1 MSLSISAQSN
11 SYLAKKLGKSESN
24 QTGASSRTQVAQN
37 LQTSSAKT
45 TRTLTLGSKKQSNFV
60 AGRGNTPGAARR
72 SLTKLQERY
81 NHRSNQGFY
90 NTGGNSDVQ
99 ETVVIRQSSNFGNMT
114 GMYGMSGMSGMS
126 GMMGMGGMTG
136 QMGMLNQV
144 GSMLGMDQET
154 MGYIGAGAYLTQ
166 QLGQLGSSMGLF
178 GGSSSSSVSSSV
190 SSSANTAISN
200 MNSAKDVVS
209 LKQAIEGA
217 KSQEAG
223 LSQSARQVESKQTA
237 FTNAT
242 KAKKDA
248 ETSVANKK
256 QDVATKDQT
265 VKTLGNQ
272 VTLIKSQLTAAS
284 NNVSMCNASYQAA
297 LMNLK
302 NASPEGK
309 AAAQAAVDKANAAL
323 EEARATE
330 AKVKQALTEAE
341 NRLTNAENELKTA
354 KEEYQK
360 AEDDLATKGEALE
373 TAETELDK
381 AKQAKQ
387 DYDALSSEIKTQES
401 RLEQLDRQ
409 EKEAYSDTTQA
420 IKDREAKVG
429 DKTDDK
435 KLAKLKEKQNKHGD
449 NIVKLQCMSAPPSET
464 GKDGEDL
471 RSTMLPSG
479 KMVYFV
485 GMEEVSEDV
494 YNSHKK
500 ASA

>member
-72 SLTKLQERY
+72 SLTKLQEMY
-81 NHRSNQGFY
+81 NHRPNQGFY
-90 NTGGNSDVQ
+90 NTGGNSGVQ

-114 GMYGMSGMSGMS
+114 GMYGMSGMSGM
-126 GMMGMGGMTG
+126 MGMGG

-144 GSMLGMDQET
+144 GTMLGMDQET

-200 MNSAKDVVS
+200 MNSANDVVS

-297 LMNLK
+297 LMNLQ

-309 AAAQAAVDKANAAL
+309 AAAQAAVDKAKAAL

>member
-37 LQTSSAKT
+37 LQASSAKT

-81 NHRSNQGFY
+81 NHRPNQGFY
-90 NTGGNSDVQ
+90 NTGGNSGVQ

-114 GMYGMSGMSGMS
+114 GMYGMSGMSGM
-126 GMMGMGGMTG
+126 MGMGGMTG

-144 GSMLGMDQET
+144 GTMLGMDQET

-223 LSQSARQVESKQTA
+223 LSQSAGQVESKQTA

-265 VKTLGNQ
+265 VKALGNQ

-297 LMNLK
+297 EANLR
-302 NASPEGK
+302 NASTPEAK
-309 AAAQAAVDKANAAL
+309 EAAQAAVNKAKAAL
-323 EEARATE
+323 DEAKATE

-387 DYDALSSEIKTQES
+387 DYDALSSEIETQKS

-500 ASA
+500 TSA

>member
-81 NHRSNQGFY
+81 NHRPNQGFY
-90 NTGGNSDVQ
+90 NTGGNSGVQ

-126 GMMGMGGMTG
+126 GMMGMGG

-144 GSMLGMDQET
+144 GTMLGMDQET

-284 NNVSMCNASYQAA
+284 NAVSAANASYQAA

-309 AAAQAAVDKANAAL
+309 AAVDKAKAAL

-401 RLEQLDRQ
+401 RLEQLQKQ
-409 EKEAYSDTTQA
+409 EQEDYGKTTKDIA
-420 IKDREAKVG
+420 DREAKVG
-429 DKTDDK
+429 NKTDDK
-435 KLAKLKEKQNKHGD
+435 KLNKLKAKQKEQGD
-449 NIVKLQCMSAPPSET
+449 KLAKFECLNGEATET
-464 GKDGEDL
+464 GKNGEEL
-471 RSTMLPSG
+471 RSTILPSG
-479 KMVYFV
+479 DNVYYV
-485 GMEEVSEDV
+485 GMNEVSAEE
-494 YNSHKK
+494 YEKHRKQS
-500 ASA
+500 

>member
-81 NHRSNQGFY
+81 NHRPNQGFY

-114 GMYGMSGMSGMS
+114 GMYGMGGMS
-126 GMMGMGGMTG
+126 GMMGMGG

-144 GSMLGMDQET
+144 GTMLGMDQET

-297 LMNLK
+297 KLNLE

-309 AAAQAAVDKANAAL
+309 AAAQAAVDKAKAAL

>member
-81 NHRSNQGFY
+81 NHRPNQGFY
-90 NTGGNSDVQ
+90 NTGGNSGVQ

-114 GMYGMSGMSGMS
+114 GMYGMSGMSGM
-126 GMMGMGGMTG
+126 MGMGGMTG

-144 GSMLGMDQET
+144 GTMLGMDQET

-265 VKTLGNQ
+265 VKALGNQ

-297 LMNLK
+297 EANLR
-302 NASPEGK
+302 NASTPEAK
-309 AAAQAAVDKANAAL
+309 EAAQAAVNKAKSAL
-323 EEARATE
+323 DEAKATE

-387 DYDALSSEIKTQES
+387 DYDALSSEIETQES

>member
-72 SLTKLQERY
+72 SLTKLQEMY
-81 NHRSNQGFY
+81 NHRPNQGFY
-90 NTGGNSDVQ
+90 NTGGNSGVQ

-114 GMYGMSGMSGMS
+114 GMYGMSGMSGM
-126 GMMGMGGMTG
+126 MGMGG

-144 GSMLGMDQET
+144 GTMLGIDQET

-190 SSSANTAISN
+190 SSSANTAISS

-284 NNVSMCNASYQAA
+284 NAVSAANASCQAA
-297 LMNLK
+297 KLNLE

-323 EEARATE
+323 KEARATE

-387 DYDALSSEIKTQES
+387 DCDALSSEIKTQES

>member
-81 NHRSNQGFY
+81 NHRPNQGFY
-90 NTGGNSDVQ
+90 NTGGNSGVQ

-114 GMYGMSGMSGMS
+114 GMYGMSGMSGM
-126 GMMGMGGMTG
+126 MGMGGMTS

-144 GSMLGMDQET
+144 GTMLGMDQET

-166 QLGQLGSSMGLF
+166 QLGQLGSSTGLF

-309 AAAQAAVDKANAAL
+309 AAAQAAVDKAKAAL
-323 EEARATE
+323 EEAKATE

>member
-72 SLTKLQERY
+72 SLTKLQEMY
-81 NHRSNQGFY
+81 NHRPNQGFY
-90 NTGGNSDVQ
+90 NTGGNSGVQ

-114 GMYGMSGMSGMS
+114 GMYGMSGMSGM
-126 GMMGMGGMTG
+126 MGMGGMTG

-144 GSMLGMDQET
+144 GTMLGMDQET

-190 SSSANTAISN
+190 SSSANTAISS

-217 KSQEAG
+217 RSQEAG

-297 LMNLK
+297 LVNLN

-309 AAAQAAVDKANAAL
+309 AAAQAAVDKAKAAL

-409 EKEAYSDTTQA
+409 EKEAYSDTTKA
-420 IKDREAKVG
+420 IKEREAKVG

>member
-114 GMYGMSGMSGMS
+114 GMYGMSGM
-126 GMMGMGGMTG
+126 MGMGGMTG

-144 GSMLGMDQET
+144 GTMLGMDQET

-190 SSSANTAISN
+190 SSSANTAISS

-217 KSQEAG
+217 KSEQSNVSKLAG
-223 LSQSARQVESKQTA
+223 EVDAKQTA
-237 FTNAT
+237 FNSAT
-242 KAKKDA
+242 SDKAKA
-248 ETSVANKK
+248 EKAVSDKK
-256 QDVATKDQT
+256 QNVATQGQT
-265 VKTLGNQ
+265 VQALESK
-272 VTLIKSQLTAAS
+272 VTLVKSQLTAAS
-284 NNVSMCNASYQAA
+284 NNVSMCNASYEAA
-297 LMNLK
+297 KANLD
-302 NASPEGK
+302 NASTPEAK
-309 AAAQAAVDKANAAL
+309 EAAQAAVKKAKAAL
-323 EEARATE
+323 DDAKNVE
-330 AKVKQALTEAE
+330 AKIQKALTETE
-341 NRLTNAENELKTA
+341 EKLSNAKNELNTA
-354 KEEYQK
+354 KEELQQ
-360 AEDDLATKGEALE
+360 ANDDLTTKEEALE

>member
-11 SYLAKKLGKSESN
+11 SFLAKKLGKSESN

-81 NHRSNQGFY
+81 NHRPNQGFY

-114 GMYGMSGMSGMS
+114 GMYGMSGMGGMS
-126 GMMGMGGMTG
+126 GMMGMGG

-154 MGYIGAGAYLTQ
+154 IGYIGAGAYLTQ

-200 MNSAKDVVS
+200 MNSANDVVS

-223 LSQSARQVESKQTA
+223 LSQSAGQVESKQTA

-309 AAAQAAVDKANAAL
+309 AAAQTAVDKAKAAL

>member
-81 NHRSNQGFY
+81 NHRPNQGFY
-90 NTGGNSDVQ
+90 NTGGNSGVQ

-114 GMYGMSGMSGMS
+114 GMYGMSGMSGM
-126 GMMGMGGMTG
+126 MGMGGMTG

-144 GSMLGMDQET
+144 GTMLGMDQET

-190 SSSANTAISN
+190 SSSANTAISS

-217 KSQEAG
+217 RSQEAG

-284 NNVSMCNASYQAA
+284 NAVSAANASCQAA
-297 LMNLK
+297 KLNLE

-309 AAAQAAVDKANAAL
+309 EAARAAVRKAEKAL

-401 RLEQLDRQ
+401 RLEQLQKQ
-409 EKEAYSDTTQA
+409 EQEDYGKTTKDIA
-420 IKDREAKVG
+420 DREAKVG
-429 DKTDDK
+429 NKTDDK
-435 KLAKLKEKQNKHGD
+435 KLNKLKAKQKEQGD
-449 NIVKLQCMSAPPSET
+449 KLAKFECLNGEATET
-464 GKDGEDL
+464 GKNGEEL
-471 RSTMLPSG
+471 RSTILPSG
-479 KMVYFV
+479 DKVYYV
-485 GMEEVSEDV
+485 GMNEVSAEE
-494 YNSHKK
+494 YEKHRKQS
-500 ASA
+500 

>member
-81 NHRSNQGFY
+81 NHRPNQGFY

-114 GMYGMSGMSGMS
+114 GMYGMS

-223 LSQSARQVESKQTA
+223 LSQSAGQVESKQTA

-284 NNVSMCNASYQAA
+284 NAVSAANASCQAA
-297 LMNLK
+297 KLNLE

-309 AAAQAAVDKANAAL
+309 EAARAAVRKAEKAL

-409 EKEAYSDTTQA
+409 EKEAYSDTTKA
-420 IKDREAKVG
+420 IKEREAKVG

-500 ASA
+500 HQLN

>member
-81 NHRSNQGFY
+81 NHRPNQGFY
-90 NTGGNSDVQ
+90 NTGGNSGVQ

-114 GMYGMSGMSGMS
+114 GMYGMSGMSGM
-126 GMMGMGGMTG
+126 MGMGGMTG

-144 GSMLGMDQET
+144 GTMLGMDQET

-217 KSQEAG
+217 KSEQSNVSKLAG
-223 LSQSARQVESKQTA
+223 EVDAKQTA
-237 FTNAT
+237 FNSAT
-242 KAKKDA
+242 SDKAKA
-248 ETSVANKK
+248 EKAVSDKK
-256 QDVATKDQT
+256 QNVATQGQT
-265 VKTLGNQ
+265 VQALESK
-272 VTLIKSQLTAAS
+272 VTLVKSQLTAAS

-297 LMNLK
+297 LMDLK

-309 AAAQAAVDKANAAL
+309 AAAQAAVDEAKAAL
-323 EEARATE
+323 DDAKNEEAKIQKA
-330 AKVKQALTEAE
+330 
-341 NRLTNAENELKTA
+341 LTNAEKDFSDAKKALSTA
-354 KEEYQK
+354 KEELQQ
-360 AEDDLATKGEALE
+360 ANDDLTTKEEALE
-373 TAETELDK
+373 KAEKDLDS

-387 DYDALSSEIKTQES
+387 DYDALSNEIKTQES

-409 EKEAYSDTTQA
+409 EKEAYSDTTKA
-420 IKDREAKVG
+420 IKEREAKVG

-435 KLAKLKEKQNKHGD
+435 KLNKLKKKQNEHGD
-449 NIVKLQCMSAPPSET
+449 NIVKLQCLSADPTET
-464 GKDGEDL
+464 GKNGEEL
-471 RSTMLPSG
+471 RSTVLPSG
-479 KMVYFV
+479 DKVYYV
-485 GMEEVSEDV
+485 GMNEVSAEE
-494 YNSHKK
+494 YEKHRKQS
-500 ASA
+500 

>member
-81 NHRSNQGFY
+81 NHRPNQGFY
-90 NTGGNSDVQ
+90 NTGGNSGVQ
-99 ETVVIRQSSNFGNMT
+99 ETVVVRQSSGFGNMT
-114 GMYGMSGMSGMS
+114 GMYGMS

-154 MGYIGAGAYLTQ
+154 IGYIGAGAYLTQ

-223 LSQSARQVESKQTA
+223 LSQSAGQVESKQTA

-284 NNVSMCNASYQAA
+284 NAVSAANASCQAA
-297 LMNLK
+297 KLNLE

-309 AAAQAAVDKANAAL
+309 EAARAAVRKAEKAL

>member
-37 LQTSSAKT
+37 LQASSAKT

-81 NHRSNQGFY
+81 NHRPNQGFY

-114 GMYGMSGMSGMS
+114 GMYGMSGMSGM
-126 GMMGMGGMTG
+126 MGMGGMTG

-144 GSMLGMDQET
+144 GTMLGMDQET

-284 NNVSMCNASYQAA
+284 NAVSAANASYQAA

-302 NASPEGK
+302 NASPEGE
-309 AAAQAAVDKANAAL
+309 AAAQAAVDKAKAAL

>member
-81 NHRSNQGFY
+81 NHRPNQGFY
-90 NTGGNSDVQ
+90 NTGGNSGVQ

-114 GMYGMSGMSGMS
+114 GMYGMSGMSGM
-126 GMMGMGGMTG
+126 MGMGG

-144 GSMLGMDQET
+144 GTMLGMDQET

-284 NNVSMCNASYQAA
+284 NAVSAANASYQAA

-309 AAAQAAVDKANAAL
+309 AAAQAAVDKAKAAL

-387 DYDALSSEIKTQES
+387 DYDVLSSEIKTQES

-409 EKEAYSDTTQA
+409 EKEAYSNTTKA

>member
-81 NHRSNQGFY
+81 NHRPNQGFY
-90 NTGGNSDVQ
+90 NTGGNSGVQ

-114 GMYGMSGMSGMS
+114 GMYGMGGMS
-126 GMMGMGGMTG
+126 GMMGMGGMTS

-144 GSMLGMDQET
+144 GTMLGMDQET

-309 AAAQAAVDKANAAL
+309 AAAQAAVDKAKAAL

>member
-81 NHRSNQGFY
+81 NHRPNQGFY

-114 GMYGMSGMSGMS
+114 GMYGMSGMSGM
-126 GMMGMGGMTG
+126 MGMGG

-144 GSMLGMDQET
+144 GTMLGMDQET

-309 AAAQAAVDKANAAL
+309 AAAQAAVDKAKAAL

-387 DYDALSSEIKTQES
+387 DCDALSSEIKTQES

>member
-81 NHRSNQGFY
+81 NHRPNQGFY
-90 NTGGNSDVQ
+90 NTGGNSGVQ

-114 GMYGMSGMSGMS
+114 GMYGMSGM
-126 GMMGMGGMTG
+126 MGMGGMTG

-144 GSMLGMDQET
+144 GTMLGMDQET

-223 LSQSARQVESKQTA
+223 LSQSAGQVESKQTA

-284 NNVSMCNASYQAA
+284 NAVSAANASCQAA
-297 LMNLK
+297 KLNLE

-309 AAAQAAVDKANAAL
+309 EAARAAVRKAEKAL

-500 ASA
+500 HQLN

>member
-81 NHRSNQGFY
+81 NHRTNQGFY

-114 GMYGMSGMSGMS
+114 GMYGMSGMSGM
-126 GMMGMGGMTG
+126 MGMGG

-144 GSMLGMDQET
+144 GTMLGMDQET

-309 AAAQAAVDKANAAL
+309 AAAQAAVDKAKAAL

-387 DYDALSSEIKTQES
+387 DCDALSSEIKTQES

>member
-81 NHRSNQGFY
+81 NHRPNQGFY
-90 NTGGNSDVQ
+90 NTGGNSGVQ

-114 GMYGMSGMSGMS
+114 GMYGMGGMT

-144 GSMLGMDQET
+144 GTMLGMDQET

-284 NNVSMCNASYQAA
+284 NAVSAANASYQAA

-309 AAAQAAVDKANAAL
+309 AAAQAAVDKAKAAL

-387 DYDALSSEIKTQES
+387 DYDALSNEIKTQES

>member
-81 NHRSNQGFY
+81 NHRPNQGFY

-114 GMYGMSGMSGMS
+114 GMYGMSGM
-126 GMMGMGGMTG
+126 MGMGGMTG

-144 GSMLGMDQET
+144 GTMLGMDQET

-309 AAAQAAVDKANAAL
+309 AAAQAAVDKAKAAL

-401 RLEQLDRQ
+401 RLEQLQKQ
-409 EKEAYSDTTQA
+409 EQEDYGKTTKDIA
-420 IKDREAKVG
+420 DREAKVG

-435 KLAKLKEKQNKHGD
+435 KLAKLKAKQKEQGD
-449 NIVKLQCMSAPPSET
+449 KLAKFECLNGEATET
-464 GKDGEDL
+464 GKNGEEL
-471 RSTMLPSG
+471 RSTVLPSG
-479 KMVYFV
+479 DNVYYV
-485 GMEEVSEDV
+485 GMNEVSAEE
-494 YNSHKK
+494 YKK
-500 ASA
+500 HRKQS

>member
-37 LQTSSAKT
+37 LQASSAKT

-72 SLTKLQERY
+72 SLTKLQEMY
-81 NHRSNQGFY
+81 NHRPNQGFY
-90 NTGGNSDVQ
+90 NTGGNSGVQ

-114 GMYGMSGMSGMS
+114 GMYGMSGMSGM
-126 GMMGMGGMTG
+126 MGMGG

-144 GSMLGMDQET
+144 GTMLGMDQET

-223 LSQSARQVESKQTA
+223 LSQSAGQVESKQTA

-284 NNVSMCNASYQAA
+284 NAVSAANASCQAA
-297 LMNLK
+297 KLNLE

-309 AAAQAAVDKANAAL
+309 EAARAAVRKAEKAL

-409 EKEAYSDTTQA
+409 EKEAYSDTTKA
-420 IKDREAKVG
+420 IKEREAKVG

-500 ASA
+500 VSA

>member
-81 NHRSNQGFY
+81 NHRPNQGFY
-90 NTGGNSDVQ
+90 NTGGNSGVQ

-114 GMYGMSGMSGMS
+114 GMYGMGGMS

-144 GSMLGMDQET
+144 GTMLGMDQET

-309 AAAQAAVDKANAAL
+309 AAAQAAVDKAKAAL

>member
-81 NHRSNQGFY
+81 NHRPNQGFY

-114 GMYGMSGMSGMS
+114 GMYGMGGMS
-126 GMMGMGGMTG
+126 GMMGMGG

-144 GSMLGMDQET
+144 GTMLGMDQET

-223 LSQSARQVESKQTA
+223 LSQSAGQVESKQTA

-284 NNVSMCNASYQAA
+284 NAVSAANASYQAA
-297 LMNLK
+297 KLNLE

-309 AAAQAAVDKANAAL
+309 EAARAAVRKAEKAL

-387 DYDALSSEIKTQES
+387 DCDALSSEIKTQES

>member
-72 SLTKLQERY
+72 SLTKLQEMY
-81 NHRSNQGFY
+81 NHRPNQGFY
-90 NTGGNSDVQ
+90 NTGGNSGVQ

-126 GMMGMGGMTG
+126 GMMGMGG

-144 GSMLGMDQET
+144 GAMLGMDQET

-190 SSSANTAISN
+190 SSSANTAISS

-284 NNVSMCNASYQAA
+284 NAVSAANASYQAA

-309 AAAQAAVDKANAAL
+309 AAAQAAVDKAKAAL

>member
-37 LQTSSAKT
+37 LQASSAKT

-81 NHRSNQGFY
+81 NHRPNQGFY
-90 NTGGNSDVQ
+90 NTGGNSGVQ

-114 GMYGMSGMSGMS
+114 GMYGMGGMS
-126 GMMGMGGMTG
+126 GMMGMGG

-144 GSMLGMDQET
+144 GTMLGMDQET

-284 NNVSMCNASYQAA
+284 NAVSAANASCQAA
-297 LMNLK
+297 KLNLE

-309 AAAQAAVDKANAAL
+309 EAARAAVRKAEKAL

-387 DYDALSSEIKTQES
+387 DCDALSSEIKTQES

>member
-114 GMYGMSGMSGMS
+114 GMYGMSGMSGM
-126 GMMGMGGMTG
+126 MGMGGMTG

-154 MGYIGAGAYLTQ
+154 IGYIGAGAYLTQ

-217 KSQEAG
+217 KSEQSNVSKLAG
-223 LSQSARQVESKQTA
+223 EVDAKQTA
-237 FTNAT
+237 FNSAT
-242 KAKKDA
+242 SDKAKA
-248 ETSVANKK
+248 EKAVSDKK
-256 QDVATKDQT
+256 QNVATQGQT
-265 VKTLGNQ
+265 VQALESK
-272 VTLIKSQLTAAS
+272 VTLVKSQLTAAS
-284 NNVSMCNASYQAA
+284 NNVSMCNASYEAA
-297 LMNLK
+297 KANLD
-302 NASPEGK
+302 NASTPEAK
-309 AAAQAAVDKANAAL
+309 EAAQAAVKKAKAAL
-323 EEARATE
+323 DDAKNVE
-330 AKVKQALTEAE
+330 AKIQKALTETE
-341 NRLTNAENELKTA
+341 EKLSNAKNELNTA
-354 KEEYQK
+354 KEELQQ
-360 AEDDLATKGEALE
+360 ANDDLTTKEEALE
-373 TAETELDK
+373 KAEKDLDS

-387 DYDALSSEIKTQES
+387 DDDALSSEIKTQES

>member
-81 NHRSNQGFY
+81 NHRPNQGFY

-114 GMYGMSGMSGMS
+114 GMYGMSGMSGM
-126 GMMGMGGMTG
+126 MGMGG

-144 GSMLGMDQET
+144 GTMLGMDQET

-200 MNSAKDVVS
+200 MNSANDAAS
-209 LKQAIEGA
+209 LKQSIEGA

-223 LSQSARQVESKQTA
+223 LSQSAGQVESKQTA

-284 NNVSMCNASYQAA
+284 NAVSAANASCQAA
-297 LMNLK
+297 KLNLE

-309 AAAQAAVDKANAAL
+309 EAARAAVRKAEKAL

-401 RLEQLDRQ
+401 RLEQLQKQ
-409 EKEAYSDTTQA
+409 EQEDYGKTTKDIA
-420 IKDREAKVG
+420 DREAKVG
-429 DKTDDK
+429 NKTDDK
-435 KLAKLKEKQNKHGD
+435 KLNKLKAKQKEQGD
-449 NIVKLQCMSAPPSET
+449 KLAKFECLNGEATET
-464 GKDGEDL
+464 GKNGEEL
-471 RSTMLPSG
+471 RSTILPSG
-479 KMVYFV
+479 DNVYYV
-485 GMEEVSEDV
+485 GMNEVSAEE
-494 YNSHKK
+494 YEKHRKQS
-500 ASA
+500 

>member
-81 NHRSNQGFY
+81 NHRPNQGFY
-90 NTGGNSDVQ
+90 NTGGNSGVQ
-99 ETVVIRQSSNFGNMT
+99 ETVVIRQSSNFANMT
-114 GMYGMSGMSGMS
+114 GMYGMGGMS
-126 GMMGMGGMTG
+126 GMMGMGG

-144 GSMLGMDQET
+144 GTMLGMDQET

-217 KSQEAG
+217 KSQKAG
-223 LSQSARQVESKQTA
+223 LSQSAGQVESKQTA

-309 AAAQAAVDKANAAL
+309 AAAQAAVDKAKAAL

-409 EKEAYSDTTQA
+409 EKEAYSDTTKA

>member
-81 NHRSNQGFY
+81 NHRPNQGFY
-90 NTGGNSDVQ
+90 NTGGNSGVQ

-126 GMMGMGGMTG
+126 GMMGMGG

-144 GSMLGMDQET
+144 GTMLGMDQET

-190 SSSANTAISN
+190 SSSANTAISS

-217 KSQEAG
+217 KSEQSNVSKLAG
-223 LSQSARQVESKQTA
+223 EVDAKQTA
-237 FTNAT
+237 FNSAT
-242 KAKKDA
+242 SDKAKA
-248 ETSVANKK
+248 EKAVSDKK
-256 QDVATKDQT
+256 QNVATQGQT
-265 VKTLGNQ
+265 VQALESK
-272 VTLIKSQLTAAS
+272 VTLVKSQLTAAS
-284 NNVSMCNASYQAA
+284 NNVSMCNASYEAA
-297 LMNLK
+297 KANLD
-302 NASPEGK
+302 NASTPEAK
-309 AAAQAAVDKANAAL
+309 EAAQAAVRKAKAAL
-323 EEARATE
+323 DDAKNVE
-330 AKVKQALTEAE
+330 AKIQKALTETE
-341 NRLTNAENELKTA
+341 EKLSNAKNELNTA
-354 KEEYQK
+354 KEELQQ
-360 AEDDLATKGEALE
+360 ANDDLTTKEEALE
-373 TAETELDK
+373 KAEKDLDS

-387 DYDALSSEIKTQES
+387 DYDALSNEIKTQES
-401 RLEQLDRQ
+401 RLEQLDNQ
-409 EKEAYSDTTQA
+409 EKEAYSDTTKA
-420 IKDREAKVG
+420 IKEREAKVG

-435 KLAKLKEKQNKHGD
+435 KLNKLKKKQNEHGD
-449 NIVKLQCMSAPPSET
+449 NIVKLQCLSADPTET
-464 GKDGEDL
+464 GKNGEEL
-471 RSTMLPSG
+471 RSTVLPSG
-479 KMVYFV
+479 DKVYYV
-485 GMEEVSEDV
+485 GMNEVSAEE
-494 YNSHKK
+494 YEKHRKQS
-500 ASA
+500 

>member
-81 NHRSNQGFY
+81 NHRPNQGFY

-114 GMYGMSGMSGMS
+114 GMYGMSGM
-126 GMMGMGGMTG
+126 MGMGG

-144 GSMLGMDQET
+144 GAMLGMDQET

-190 SSSANTAISN
+190 SSSANTAISS

-284 NNVSMCNASYQAA
+284 NAVSAANASCQAA
-297 LMNLK
+297 KLNLE

-309 AAAQAAVDKANAAL
+309 EAARAAVRKAEKAL

-494 YNSHKK
+494 YNNHKK

>member
-37 LQTSSAKT
+37 LQASSAKT

-81 NHRSNQGFY
+81 NHRPNQGFY

-114 GMYGMSGMSGMS
+114 GMYGMSGMSGM
-126 GMMGMGGMTG
+126 MGMGG

-144 GSMLGMDQET
+144 GTMLGMDQET

-284 NNVSMCNASYQAA
+284 NAVSAANASCQAA
-297 LMNLK
+297 KLNLE

-309 AAAQAAVDKANAAL
+309 EAARAAVRKAEKAL

-401 RLEQLDRQ
+401 RLEQLQKQ
-409 EKEAYSDTTQA
+409 EQEDYGKTTKDIA
-420 IKDREAKVG
+420 DREAKVG
-429 DKTDDK
+429 NKTDDK
-435 KLAKLKEKQNKHGD
+435 KLNKLKAKQKEQGD
-449 NIVKLQCMSAPPSET
+449 KLAKFECLNGEATET
-464 GKDGEDL
+464 GKNGEEL
-471 RSTMLPSG
+471 RSTILPSG
-479 KMVYFV
+479 DNVYYV
-485 GMEEVSEDV
+485 GMNEVSAEE
-494 YNSHKK
+494 YEKHRKQS
-500 ASA
+500 

>member
-81 NHRSNQGFY
+81 NHRPNQGFY

-114 GMYGMSGMSGMS
+114 GMYGMS

-223 LSQSARQVESKQTA
+223 LSQSAGQVESKQTA

-284 NNVSMCNASYQAA
+284 NAVSAANASCQAA
-297 LMNLK
+297 KLNLE

-309 AAAQAAVDKANAAL
+309 EAARAAVRKAEKAL

-387 DYDALSSEIKTQES
+387 DCDALSSEIKTQES

>member
-81 NHRSNQGFY
+81 NHRTNQGFY
-90 NTGGNSDVQ
+90 NTGGNSGVQ

-114 GMYGMSGMSGMS
+114 GMYGMSGMMGMP
-126 GMMGMGGMTG
+126 GMMGMGG

-144 GSMLGMDQET
+144 GTMLGMDQET

-297 LMNLK
+297 LTNLK

-309 AAAQAAVDKANAAL
+309 AAAQAAVDKAKAAL

-387 DYDALSSEIKTQES
+387 DCDALSSEIKTQES

>member
-81 NHRSNQGFY
+81 NHRPNQGFY
-90 NTGGNSDVQ
+90 NTGGNSGVQ

-114 GMYGMSGMSGMS
+114 GMYGMSGMSGM
-126 GMMGMGGMTG
+126 MGMGGMTS

-144 GSMLGMDQET
+144 GTMLGMDQET

-166 QLGQLGSSMGLF
+166 QLGQLGSSTGLF

-284 NNVSMCNASYQAA
+284 NAVSAANASCQAA
-297 LMNLK
+297 KLNLE

-309 AAAQAAVDKANAAL
+309 EAARAAVRKAEKAL
-323 EEARATE
+323 EEAIATE

>member
-37 LQTSSAKT
+37 LQASSAKT

-81 NHRSNQGFY
+81 NHRPNQGFY

-114 GMYGMSGMSGMS
+114 GMYGMSGM
-126 GMMGMGGMTG
+126 MGMGGMTG

-144 GSMLGMDQET
+144 GTMLGMDQET

-284 NNVSMCNASYQAA
+284 NAVSAANASCQAA
-297 LMNLK
+297 KLNLE

-309 AAAQAAVDKANAAL
+309 EAARAAVRKAEKAL

>member
-37 LQTSSAKT
+37 LQASSAKT

-81 NHRSNQGFY
+81 NHRPNQGFY
-90 NTGGNSDVQ
+90 NTGGNSGVQ

-126 GMMGMGGMTG
+126 GMMGMGG

-144 GSMLGMDQET
+144 GTMLGMDQET

-223 LSQSARQVESKQTA
+223 LSQSAGQVESKQTA

-284 NNVSMCNASYQAA
+284 NAVSAANASCQAA
-297 LMNLK
+297 KLNLE

-309 AAAQAAVDKANAAL
+309 AAAQAAVDKAKAAL

-387 DYDALSSEIKTQES
+387 DCDALSSEIKTQES

>member
-81 NHRSNQGFY
+81 NHRPNQGFY
-90 NTGGNSDVQ
+90 NTGGNSGVQ

-114 GMYGMSGMSGMS
+114 GMYGMGGMS
-126 GMMGMGGMTG
+126 GMMGMGGMTS

-144 GSMLGMDQET
+144 GTMLGMDQET

-309 AAAQAAVDKANAAL
+309 AAAQAAVDKAKAAL

-409 EKEAYSDTTQA
+409 EKEAYSDTTKA
-420 IKDREAKVG
+420 IKEREAKVG

>member
-81 NHRSNQGFY
+81 NHRPNQGFY
-90 NTGGNSDVQ
+90 NTGGNSGVQ

-114 GMYGMSGMSGMS
+114 GMYGMSGMSGM
-126 GMMGMGGMTG
+126 MGMGGMTS

-144 GSMLGMDQET
+144 GTMLGMDQET

-166 QLGQLGSSMGLF
+166 QLGQLGSSTGLF

-309 AAAQAAVDKANAAL
+309 AAAQAAVDKAKAAL